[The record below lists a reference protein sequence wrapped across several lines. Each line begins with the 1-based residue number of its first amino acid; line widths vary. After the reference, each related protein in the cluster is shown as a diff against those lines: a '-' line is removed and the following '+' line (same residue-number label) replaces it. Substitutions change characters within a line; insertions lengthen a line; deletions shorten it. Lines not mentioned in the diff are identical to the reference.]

1 MAVGWTRARVG
12 AAGRLCGL
20 LGGAVSEQDPRL
32 SELRRTMLD
41 AGLDL
46 VWEIH
51 LPPLPE
57 GVDAET

>member
-1 MAVGWTRARVG
+1 M
-12 AAGRLCGL
+12 
-20 LGGAVSEQDPRL
+20 SEQDPRL
-32 SELRRTMLD
+32 SELRRAMLD

-57 GVDAET
+57 GADDVEA